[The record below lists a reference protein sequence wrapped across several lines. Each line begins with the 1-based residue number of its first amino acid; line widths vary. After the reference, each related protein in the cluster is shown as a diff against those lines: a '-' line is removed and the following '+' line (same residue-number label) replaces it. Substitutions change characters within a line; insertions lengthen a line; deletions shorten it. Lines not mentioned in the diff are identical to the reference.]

1 MIKTLLF
8 DFGDVF
14 LNLDKQATTREL
26 IKLGAKEFT
35 PEMQLLNNQ
44 YEKGEITS
52 EDFVSRYQKWFPEV
66 SHQQLIDA
74 WNAILLDFPEHRIL
88 FLEQLAASKEYQLL
102 LLSNTNEIH
111 INWVKENI
119 PYFERF
125 KKCFEK
131 FYLSHEINLRK
142 PEASIYGFVMKDNK
156 LNPEHIF
163 FIDDTTA
170 NTDAAKKLGIHTW
183 NINPKTEDVT
193 DLFIKNSHLF

>member
-14 LNLDKQATTREL
+14 LNLDKEATARAL
-26 IKLGAKEFT
+26 KKLGAKEFT
-35 PEMQLLNNQ
+35 PEMQFLNNQ

-52 EDFVSRYQKWFPEV
+52 EDFVGKYQKWFPEV
-66 SHQQLIDA
+66 SKRQLIDA
-74 WNAILLDFPEHRIL
+74 WNAILLDFPEHRIQ
-88 FLEQLAASKEYQLL
+88 FLEELAATKKYQLL

-119 PYFERF
+119 PYFKRF
-125 KKCFEK
+125 KNCFEK

-142 PEASIYGFVMKDNK
+142 PDASIYEFVMKDNRV
-156 LNPEHIF
+156 NPEHIF
-163 FIDDTTA
+163 FIDDTIA
-170 NTDAAKKLGIHTW
+170 NTDAAKSLGIHTW

-193 DLFIKNSHLF
+193 ELFTKHSHLF

>member
-14 LNLDKQATTREL
+14 LNLDKEATNREL
-26 IKLGAKEFT
+26 KKFGAKEFT

-44 YEKGEITS
+44 YEKGLITS
-52 EDFVSRYQKWFPEV
+52 GEFISSYQKWFPEV
-66 SHQQLIDA
+66 SKNQLIDA
-74 WNAILLDFPEHRIL
+74 WNAILLDFPKHRIL
-88 FLEQLAASKEYQLL
+88 FLEQLAASQEYQLL

-119 PYFERF
+119 HCFERF

-142 PEASIYGFVMKDNK
+142 PDASIYEFVLKDNQIH
-156 LNPEHIF
+156 PENTF

-170 NTDAAKKLGIHTW
+170 NTDAAGSLGFITW
-183 NINPKTEDVT
+183 NINPKKEDIT
-193 DLFIKNSHLF
+193 DLFIKYSHLF

>member
-14 LNLDKQATTREL
+14 LNLDKEATTREL
-26 IKLGAKEFT
+26 KKLGANQFT
-35 PEMQLLNNQ
+35 KEMQLVNNQ

-52 EDFVSRYQKWFPEV
+52 NAFLKTYKNWFPNV
-66 SHQQLIDA
+66 SKQQLIEA

-88 FLEQLAASKEYQLL
+88 FLEQLAASKEHQLL

-119 PYFERF
+119 QYFKRF
-125 KKCFEK
+125 KNCFKK

-142 PEASIYGFVMKDNK
+142 PDTSIYEFVLKDNEIK
-156 LNPEHIF
+156 PENIL
-163 FIDDTTA
+163 FIDDTKS
-170 NTDAAKKLGIHTW
+170 NTDAAKALGIHVW
-183 NINPKTEDVT
+183 NINPKEEDIT
-193 DLFIKNSHLF
+193 DLFIKHHHLF

>member
-14 LNLDKQATTREL
+14 LNLDKEATSREL
-26 IKLGAKEFT
+26 KKLGANQFT

-52 EDFVSRYQKWFPEV
+52 ETFVNGYQKWFPKV
-66 SHQQLIDA
+66 SKQQLIDA

-119 PYFERF
+119 HYFKRF
-125 KKCFEK
+125 KNCFEK

-142 PEASIYGFVMKDNK
+142 PDASIYEFVLEDNQLK
-156 LNPEHIF
+156 PENVL
-163 FIDDTTA
+163 FIDDTKA
-170 NTDAAKKLGIHTW
+170 NTDAAKALGFNVW
-183 NINPKTEDVT
+183 NINPKKEDVT
-193 DLFIKNSHLF
+193 DLFIKYSLLF

>member
-14 LNLDKQATTREL
+14 LNLDKEATAHEL
-26 IKLGAKEFT
+26 KKLGVKEFT
-35 PEMQLLNNQ
+35 PEMQLLNVQ

-52 EDFVSRYQKWFPEV
+52 EDFVKGYQKWFPEV
-66 SHQQLIDA
+66 SNQQLVDA

-111 INWVKENI
+111 IDWVKENI
-119 PYFERF
+119 TYFERF
-125 KKCFEK
+125 KNCFEK
-131 FYLSHEINLRK
+131 FYLSHELNLRK
-142 PEASIYGFVMKDNK
+142 PDASIFEFIIKDNH

-163 FIDDTTA
+163 FIDDTKA
-170 NTDAAKKLGIHTW
+170 NTDTAKSLGFKTW
-183 NINPKTEDVT
+183 TINPLTEDVT

>member
-14 LNLDKQATTREL
+14 LNLDKEATAREL
-26 IKLGAKEFT
+26 KKLGAKKFT
-35 PEMQLLNNQ
+35 PVMQRINNQ

-52 EDFVSRYQKWFPEV
+52 EEFVGYYQNWFPKV
-66 SHQQLIDA
+66 SNQQLINA

-88 FLEQLAASKEYQLL
+88 FLEKLAASKEYQLL

-111 INWVKENI
+111 IDWVKENI
-119 PYFERF
+119 PHFVRF

-142 PEASIYGFVMKDNK
+142 PEASIYEFVMNVNN

-163 FIDDTTA
+163 FY
-170 NTDAAKKLGIHTW
+170 
-183 NINPKTEDVT
+183 
-193 DLFIKNSHLF
+193 

>member
-14 LNLDKQATTREL
+14 LNLDKEATAREL
-26 IKLGAKEFT
+26 KKLGTKEFT
-35 PEMQLLNNQ
+35 PEMQRLNNR

-52 EDFVSRYQKWFPEV
+52 EDFVGNYQKWFPQV
-66 SHQQLIDA
+66 TNQQLIDA

-102 LLSNTNEIH
+102 LLSNTNELH
-111 INWVKENI
+111 IDWVKEKI
-119 PYFERF
+119 PCFERF
-125 KKCFEK
+125 RNCFEK

-142 PEASIYGFVMKDNK
+142 PDASIYEFVINENH
-156 LNPEHIF
+156 LNPEFIF
-163 FIDDTTA
+163 FIDDTKA
-170 NTDAAKKLGIHTW
+170 NTDTAKSLGFKTW
-183 NINPKTEDVT
+183 NINPLKEDVT